1 MRAFG
6 RGITPGSEPVRLH
19 YGGQPVTAQRG
30 DTVAAAL
37 TNAGLRACRTSSAG
51 DDRGMFCGMG
61 VCTECSMVVDGEPG
75 RLACLTY
82 VREGMQLDRQPPAPA
97 LDGGAAAQLPELELA
112 PDVLVIG
119 AGPAG
124 LTAAAIAAEAGLAVV
139 LADERAK
146 PGGQYYKQP
155 SESAVLAAD
164 RLDAQ
169 YRQGRDL
176 IARVT
181 AAGVRVLPDVA
192 IWGAFGP
199 DHLVG
204 TGSGKRWILRPQR
217 LVLATGAYERG
228 VPLPGWTLP
237 GVMTTGAAQTLL
249 RANQVS
255 PGTRVLISGN
265 GPLNLQV
272 AAELADAGVTVVA
285 LAELARVRSVRHAV
299 SAARMLRAA
308 PDLVRAGAG
317 YALTLARARVPVL
330 PGSAVIE
337 VESGTDG
344 TTRRAT
350 VARIGDAGQILG
362 GTERSYDV
370 DAVCVGFGF
379 LPANEIARSLGCR
392 HRYDDASGYLRVA
405 ADDTGRTS
413 VPEVWAIGDSAGIE
427 GARVARA
434 AGVLAGAAVAADL
447 GRALPARIAAERA
460 AAARARRRSQLFQNA
475 LWRVY
480 QAPVLLDQLAGP
492 GTTICRCENLS
503 LAGLRAELAGDL
515 ALTSGALKRLTR
527 AGMGKCQGRYCGPVV
542 TALAARQSGRS
553 VEEFAGFAAQ
563 VPYRATPVDVIAGV
577 LSWPPGEVRTG
588 PGQTG

>member
-6 RGITPGSEPVRLH
+6 RGIAPGGEPVRLRYH
-19 YGGQPVTAQRG
+19 GQPVTAQRG
-30 DTVAAAL
+30 ETVAAAL

-61 VCTECSMVVDGEPG
+61 VCTECAMVVDGEPG
-75 RLACLTY
+75 RLTCMTY
-82 VREGMQLDRQPPAPA
+82 VREGMELDRQPPAPA
-97 LDGGAAAQLPELELA
+97 LDAGGSAQLPEHELA
-112 PDVLVIG
+112 PDMLVIG

-124 LTAAAIAAEAGLAVV
+124 LTAAAVAAEAGLAVV

-155 SESAVLAAD
+155 SESAVLTEE

-181 AAGVRVLPDVA
+181 AAGVRVLPNVA

-199 DHLVG
+199 DHLLG
-204 TGSGKRWILRPQR
+204 TGSGERWTIRPRR

-249 RANQVS
+249 RSNQVA

-285 LAELARVRSVRHAV
+285 LAELARVQPVRHAA
-299 SAARMLRAA
+299 SAVRMLRAA
-308 PDLVRAGAG
+308 PDLVRDGAG
-317 YALTLARARVPVL
+317 YALSLARAQVPVL
-330 PGSAVIE
+330 PGSAVIA
-337 VESGTDG
+337 VESGADG
-344 TTRRAT
+344 TVRRAT
-350 VARIGDAGQILG
+350 VARIGAGGQG
-362 GTERSYDV
+362 VPGTGRTYAV

-379 LPANEIARSLGCR
+379 LPANEIARSLGCQ
-392 HRYDDASGYLRVA
+392 HDYDEASGYLRVA
-405 ADDTGRTS
+405 VDDTGRTS
-413 VPEVWAIGDSAGIE
+413 IPAIWAIGDSGGIE
-427 GARVARA
+427 GARVAKA

-447 GRALPARIAAERA
+447 GQTLPPRIAAEQA
-460 AAARARRRSQLFQNA
+460 AATRARRRSQAFQAA
-475 LWRVY
+475 LWRIY
-480 QAPVLLDQLAGP
+480 QAPVLLDQLADP
-492 GTTICRCENLS
+492 ATTVCRCENLS
-503 LAGLRAELAGDL
+503 LAGLQAELADEL

-527 AGMGKCQGRYCGPVV
+527 AGMGKCQGRYCGPIV
-542 TALAARQSGRS
+542 TALAARQSGRPAG
-553 VEEFAGFAAQ
+553 EFAGFAAQ

-577 LSWPPGEVRTG
+577 LEWPPGGVRTG
-588 PGQTG
+588 PAQTD